1 MTKRNNKPARS
12 TADIHRA
19 VAAKVIK
26 AMETSGA
33 NWVKHWAVP
42 ASEQPVSMST
52 GKPYQGINWLLLG
65 MARSEH
71 GYQSG
76 RWATYKQWKALGA
89 QVRKGEKGEM
99 VILYKP
105 IQIDEKKDG
114 QKTGEKVNVRLIR
127 SFTVFN
133 ADQVD
138 GYDIPE
144 NADGFEWSAM
154 PATRADDLALRAG
167 AVVRNDDK
175 SSAFYVPSR
184 DYINM
189 PEQCQFDSPEG
200 YAATLLHELTH
211 WSGHETRCDRNLKN
225 SFGTKDY
232 AKEELVAELG
242 AAMMCGSL
250 GISPEPREDH
260 AKYLNSWIKRLKDD
274 PKAILSA
281 AAKANQAA
289 EWIFD
294 AAEVQQS
301 EVKKAA

>member
-1 MTKRNNKPARS
+1 MIPAKKRT

-19 VAAKVIK
+19 IADKVIE
-26 AMETSGA
+26 AMETSGK
-33 NWVKHWAVP
+33 NWAKHWAVP

-52 GKPYQGINWLLLG
+52 GKAYRGINWLLLG
-65 MARSEH
+65 IARSEH
-71 GYQSG
+71 RYQSG
-76 RWATYKQWKALGA
+76 RWATYKQWKGLGA
-89 QVRKGEKGEM
+89 QVRAGEKGEM

-105 IQIDEKKDG
+105 ILIDEKKDG
-114 QKTGEKVNVRLIR
+114 KKTGEKVNVRLIR
-127 SFTVFN
+127 AFTVFN

-138 GYDIPE
+138 GYAIPK
-144 NADGFEWSAM
+144 NDDGFEWAEM
-154 PATRADDLALRAG
+154 PATVADDLAERAG
-167 AVVRNDDK
+167 AVVGHNDK
-175 SSAFYVPSR
+175 SSAFYIPSQDR
-184 DYINM
+184 INM
-189 PEQCQFDSPEG
+189 PEQCQFDAAEG

-211 WSGHETRCDRNLKN
+211 WSGHETRCDRKLKN

-260 AKYLNSWIKRLKDD
+260 AKYLNGWIERLKDD
-274 PKAILSA
+274 PKVILSA

-301 EVKKAA
+301 EVKEAA